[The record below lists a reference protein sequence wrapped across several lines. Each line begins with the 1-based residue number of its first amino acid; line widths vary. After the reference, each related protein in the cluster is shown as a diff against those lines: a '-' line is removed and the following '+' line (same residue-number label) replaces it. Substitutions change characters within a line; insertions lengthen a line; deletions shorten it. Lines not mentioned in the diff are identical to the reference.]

1 MQGEVLTASKITATI
16 NDHGVLTGVV
26 RSQSIAC
33 TISDAITID
42 GMISNTVQISAD
54 MSGAVGL
61 SADITI
67 PDQTGG
73 VPYEGDY
80 TVTPKAHEATI
91 LPTTGKTM
99 TNDVTVIEIPY
110 YETSNVSG
118 STVYIA
124 NEV

>member
-1 MQGEVLTASKITATI
+1 MQGEVLTASNITATI
-16 NDHGVLTGVV
+16 NDHGILSGVLQ
-26 RSQSIAC
+26 SQSIAC
-33 TISDAITID
+33 TISDALTID

-54 MSGAVGL
+54 MSGVVGL
-61 SADITI
+61 SAEISI